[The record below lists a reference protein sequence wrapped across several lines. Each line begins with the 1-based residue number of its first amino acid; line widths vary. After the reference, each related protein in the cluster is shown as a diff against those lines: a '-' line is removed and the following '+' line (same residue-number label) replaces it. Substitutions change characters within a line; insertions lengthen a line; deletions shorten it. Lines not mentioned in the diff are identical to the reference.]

1 MSERN
6 LVPLDNKDKLKE
18 DSIERLITVNPG
30 YEPITLDY
38 MPSQQAFSA
47 SKVEKVIYLLFTLTT
62 LEHLSNSGNI
72 PLNICLVIDQSSS
85 MRGEKLFALKS
96 AAKHVVDQLANE
108 DFFSLISFNDRATV
122 VVNSQRVDSRENI
135 KMLIDSIEAKGGTEL
150 AQGLNLGIMEMKRA
164 TNFTELNHLVLFTDG
179 QTYGDSE
186 QCVYLGM
193 EAARNNISI
202 HPMGIGTDWNEDL
215 LETVA
220 AKTASSSEFINNS
233 DQIAKIF
240 LQKITQFRATLTNN
254 ATLKFQAVQ
263 GVKVRNAYK
272 IVPNISEM
280 EVIPGNNK
288 GESNFKL
295 GVMRYKHEYK
305 VLIELL
311 LPNCPIGVFHIGDF
325 SVQYTP
331 IEAQKNTAHL
341 KLPIGI
347 TITDPAH
354 SSPINPEVKSIL
366 EKITTFKL
374 QAKAWQDL
382 SSGDI
387 ENGKKKL
394 AAVGTK
400 LLNMGESLLASQV
413 EQELNNLEIRGSAT
427 PEGKKRI
434 KYGTRGLT
442 GLFED

>member
-6 LVPLDNKDKLKE
+6 IVPLDNNDKLKGGNN
-18 DSIERLITVNPG
+18 ERLISAYPG
-30 YEPITLDY
+30 YEPVTLDY
-38 MPSQQAFSA
+38 MPSQQAFPA
-47 SKVEKVIYLLFTLTT
+47 SKVEKVIYLLFTLSTH
-62 LEHLSNSGNI
+62 EHLSNSGNV
-72 PLNICLVIDQSSS
+72 PLNICLVVDQSSS

-96 AAKHVVDQLANE
+96 AAKQVVDQLANE

-122 VVNSQRVDSRENI
+122 VVGCQRVDSRENI

-150 AQGLNLGIMEMKRA
+150 AQGLNQGIMEMKRA
-164 TNFTELNHLVLFTDG
+164 TNFTELNHLMLFTDG

-220 AKTASSSEFINNS
+220 AKTASSSEFINS
-233 DQIAKIF
+233 ADQIIKIF
-240 LQKITQFRATLTNN
+240 LQKIAQFRATLTNN
-254 ATLKFQAVQ
+254 ATLIFQPVQ
-263 GVKVRNAYK
+263 GIKIRNAHR
-272 IVPNISEM
+272 IVPTISEM
-280 EVIPGNNK
+280 EIIPGNNK
-288 GESNFKL
+288 GELNLKL
-295 GVMRYKHEYK
+295 GVMRYKHDYK

-311 LPNCPIGVFHIGDF
+311 LPTCPPGVFRVGDF
-325 SVQYTP
+325 SLRYTP
-331 IEAQKNTAHL
+331 IEAQKNTVHL
-341 KLPIGI
+341 KLPVGI
-347 TITDPAH
+347 TIAEPIH

-387 ENGKKKL
+387 EGGKKKL

-400 LLNMGESLLASQV
+400 LLNMGESILASQV
-413 EQELNNLEIRGSAT
+413 EQELNNLEVRGIAT
-427 PEGKKRI
+427 AEGKKRI